1 MHHKIYGRA
10 GWRSEEET
18 LLFDEIEKTKKSGE
32 ALKSVFESV
41 ARKTGRK
48 PNSVRNYYYARIKA
62 ENLQSTALHA
72 GAFVP
77 FSDEEIRA
85 LLRTVLSAQANGIS
99 VRACTLSMGDGDNK
113 AMLRYQNKYR
123 ALIKS
128 KPQLVQEV
136 MEELACEGVHYDPY
150 AQQGKIHVGRP
161 RKEEGLRETAYR
173 AAQKLSRVRGVDA
186 EAVLNSLC
194 VLAQN
199 AAESN
204 TEELKRTCTQLRER
218 VKKQEAELCAQQE
231 RFHALLAMYRLKD
244 GERIAE
250 HKA

>member
-1 MHHKIYGRA
+1 MHERISGRT

-18 LLFDEIEKTKKSGE
+18 LLFDEIEKTKKGGE
-32 ALKSVFESV
+32 PLKSVFEAV
-41 ARKTGRK
+41 AEKTGRK

-77 FSDEEIRA
+77 FSDEEIHM

-123 ALIKS
+123 ALIKN
-128 KPQLVQEV
+128 KPQLIREV
-136 MEELACEGVHYDPY
+136 LEELRREGVQYDPY
-150 AQQGKIHVGRP
+150 AERGKIHAGRP
-161 RKEEGLRETAYR
+161 RKEAGLREIAYLV
-173 AAQKLSRVRGVDA
+173 AQKLSRVKGVNAEAMLNNLGILAQSAAEGDA
-186 EAVLNSLC
+186 E
-194 VLAQN
+194 
-199 AAESN
+199 
-204 TEELKRTCTQLRER
+204 ELRRTCAQLRER
-218 VKKQEAELCAQQE
+218 IKKQDAELSAQQE

-244 GERIAE
+244 TERIAE